1 MSFSPGNI
9 VSARGREWIVLPQ
22 SSDELVLVRPIGGAE
37 EESTGILTALETVA
51 AAEFAA
57 PDPSRPGDFQSS
69 RLLRE
74 AARLGVRTTAGPF
87 RCFASIAVEPRSY
100 QLVPLL
106 MALRQ
111 DTVRLLIAD
120 DVGIGKTIEAALIAR
135 EFRDRGEI
143 TGLAVIC
150 PPHLVDQW
158 QGELRDKFHLEAT
171 LVTSATAARLE
182 NNLPPGVHSIFE
194 QHPIVIVS
202 LDYIKADKR
211 RHEFLRTCP
220 KFVIVDEA
228 HTCAAATGD
237 GRSANHQR
245 FELISGLA
253 GDKSRHLI
261 LVSAT
266 PHSGN
271 ETAFRN
277 LLSLLRPDFAN
288 LPEDLSG
295 EQREPLRRALATHIV
310 QRRRADIRA
319 YLDENTMFPDR
330 LESEATYQLSPGYR
344 DLFQKVLAY
353 SRESVRDLK
362 TGSHHQRVQ
371 WWAVLALL
379 RALASSP
386 AAAVATLRARASVA
400 DTKSAEEANDLGSQL
415 VLDIAQ
421 ADSVS
426 ADIDPGADAVTP
438 FELLDGSAE
447 DVDAAR
453 SARARLLALA
463 READKLCDPA
473 FDSKL
478 AQAIGLIESLVQEGF
493 NPIIFC
499 RFIATADYLAGWLR
513 KKFGDKVT
521 VDSVTGTLPPE
532 ERELRVEAL
541 SKARKR
547 ILVCTDCLS
556 EGINLQSGFD
566 AVLHYDL
573 SWNPTRHEQREGR
586 VDRYGQ
592 RRPNVKVI
600 TYYGVDNQIDGI
612 VLEVLLRKHQNIR
625 RSLGISVPVPVNTDQ
640 IIAAIMEGLVLRGDP
655 VDTAQSALPGLEDIM
670 RPERQRLD
678 LEWTKT
684 ADQEKRSRSLYAQHA
699 IKVDEVAREIH
710 EMREILGSRVDVQ
723 DFMEIALRNFG
734 AVRVSGIPGRTGNYD
749 LTAVP
754 VPVREAMNLTE
765 DDKKLVYTFDS
776 AVAEDDPACRLI
788 TRTHPIPAGLAAY
801 VVDTA
806 LDPLLPSIAA
816 RTGAMITSQV
826 QKRTTVLI
834 LRPRYHVRTRRGTEL
849 NETLAEDCFTAA
861 FTGSPEKPEWI
872 TAEDVIESLMLARP
886 AGNILPELARER
898 LTTVVNALPA
908 LLAQVQ
914 PVIQAR
920 ADDFADA
927 NKRVR
932 SAIRDRGWKFEVE
945 PLAKPDLLGLYV
957 LLPATAS

>member
-1 MSFSPGNI
+1 MPFSPGNI
-9 VSARGREWIVLPQ
+9 VSARGREWIVLPE

-37 EESTGILTALETVA
+37 DECTGILPGIEPVV
-51 AAEFAA
+51 AAEFAP
-57 PDPSRPGDFQSS
+57 PDPQRPGDFQSS

-158 QGELRDKFHLEAT
+158 QAELRDKFHLEAT
-171 LVTSATAARLE
+171 LVMPGTAKRLE
-182 NNLPPGVHSIFE
+182 QDLPPGVQSIFE
-194 QHPIVIVS
+194 HHQVVIVS
-202 LDYIKADKR
+202 LDYIKSERR

-228 HTCAAATGD
+228 HTCTAANGE
-237 GRSANHQR
+237 GRSARHQR

-253 GDKSRHLI
+253 KDQSRHLV

-271 ETAFRN
+271 EAAFRN
-277 LLSLLRPDFAN
+277 LLGLLRPEFAD
-288 LPEDLSG
+288 LPADLSG
-295 EQREPLRRALATHIV
+295 DARAPIRRALAAHIV

-319 YLDENTMFPDR
+319 YLDENTLFPDR
-330 LESEATYQLSPGYR
+330 LESEATYQLTRPYHE
-344 DLFQKVLAY
+344 LFQKVLAY
-353 SRESVRDLK
+353 ARESVLDLQ
-362 TGSHHQRVQ
+362 TGTHHQRVQ

-400 DTKSAEEANDLGSQL
+400 DTESAEEADDLGSQL
-415 VLDIAQ
+415 VMDIAQ
-421 ADSVS
+421 ADTLSV
-426 ADIDPGADAVTP
+426 DIDPGADAVTP
-438 FELLDGSAE
+438 ADWLNITADE
-447 DVDAAR
+447 VTTAR

-463 READKLCDPA
+463 REAERLCSPPYDAKLT
-473 FDSKL
+473 K
-478 AQAIGLIESLVQEGF
+478 AIELIERLVQEGY

-499 RFIATADYLAGWLR
+499 RFIATADYVAEWLR
-513 KKFGDKVT
+513 RKFGNKVT
-521 VDSVTGTLPPE
+521 VDSVTGTLPPA
-532 ERELRVEAL
+532 EREIRVKTL
-541 SKARKR
+541 GKAKQRV
-547 ILVCTDCLS
+547 LVCTDCLS
-556 EGINLQSGFD
+556 EGINLQDDFD
-566 AVLHYDL
+566 AVFHYDL

-586 VDRYGQ
+586 VDRFGQ
-592 RRPNVKVI
+592 RRPHVKVV

-625 RSLGISVPVPVNTDQ
+625 RSLGISVPVPVDTDQ

-655 VDTAQSALPGLEDIM
+655 LDTTQSVLPGLEDIM
-670 RPERQRLD
+670 RPQRQLLD
-678 LEWTKT
+678 LEWANA
-684 ADQEKRSRSLYAQHA
+684 ADREKRSRSLFAQHA
-699 IKVDEVAREIH
+699 LKVDEVAREVAD
-710 EMREILGSRVDVQ
+710 MRAVLGSRLDVQ
-723 DFMEIALRNFG
+723 DFLESALRHYG
-734 AVRVSGIPGRTGNYD
+734 AVRVGGIPGRTGNFD

-754 VPVREAMNLTE
+754 VPVREAMGLSE
-765 DDKKLVYTFDS
+765 DDQKLVFTFDPG
-776 AVAEDDPACRLI
+776 VAEDDPACRLI
-788 TRTHPIPAGLAAY
+788 TRTHPVPAGLAAY
-801 VVDTA
+801 VVDTS
-806 LDPLLPSIAA
+806 LDPLIPSIAA
-816 RTGAMITSQV
+816 RAGAMITDKV
-826 QKRTTVLI
+826 QRRTTVLI
-834 LRPRYHVRTRRGTEL
+834 LRPRYHVRTKRADDTH
-849 NETLAEDCFTAA
+849 ETLAEDCFAAA
-861 FTGSPEKPEWI
+861 FAGSPANPEWLVP
-872 TAEDVIESLMLARP
+872 DVIESLLLARP

-898 LTTVVNALPA
+898 LTTVVNALPE
-908 LLAQVQ
+908 LLTQIQ
-914 PVIQAR
+914 PVIQKR
-920 ADDFADA
+920 ADSFAEA

-945 PLAKPDLLGLYV
+945 PLPKPDLLGLYV
-957 LLPATAS
+957 LLPAAAS